1 MKKILTIKEEYEDK
15 IEVSKSQ
22 FYSFLIPLNSEEEV
36 PLLIKEKRMQ
46 FVKARHVCYA
56 YIFNDRSDKY

>member
-22 FYSFLIPLNSEEEV
+22 FYSFLIPLNSEE
-36 PLLIKEKRMQ
+36 
-46 FVKARHVCYA
+46 
-56 YIFNDRSDKY
+56 

>member
-22 FYSFLIPLNSEEEV
+22 FYSFLIPLSSEE
-36 PLLIKEKRMQ
+36 
-46 FVKARHVCYA
+46 
-56 YIFNDRSDKY
+56 